1 MEIVNKR
8 RFLVK
13 RTLFLIASSC
23 LISFSCSNASLEQLT
38 KEQILDDFRS
48 SAEYQAYKR
57 SNNLYAQVITTFI
70 IEPVGV
76 KISTMNSGETR
87 AFQRYINSQT
97 KFKIKK
103 VNYTPV
109 NSFE

>member
-1 MEIVNKR
+1 M
-8 RFLVK
+8 K
-13 RTLFLIASSC
+13 RTSFLIASSC

-70 IEPVGV
+70 VEPNGV
-76 KISTMNSGETR
+76 KILTMNSGETR
-87 AFQRYINSQT
+87 AFQKYINSQT
-97 KFKIKK
+97 ILKIKK
-103 VNYTPV
+103 VNYTSV
-109 NSFE
+109 NSLE